1 MGRRGGGEAASLRA
15 FVREKWPGRASALP
29 QRRAARSRDRNRG
42 ITVSGDN
49 QPEGAGTPCLPGS
62 GAWAEERHFSP
73 PFPLCCRRGGGREQL
88 FWVKATGRGPALA
101 LGLSPRCTAVGRAG
115 GSPGRGV
122 VPAAGWSGTAGDA
135 AAVPRGA
142 GRGWSGAAGSR
153 DAAKGRATAQPRVPR
168 AAAPPR
174 TPPRGNNPTP
184 GTLTAQQLSALNP
197 PARSPIAGHDGAV
210 PTPKSPQPHTKPLAQ
225 PLALPHTPHTS

>member
-29 QRRAARSRDRNRG
+29 QQRAARSRDRNRG

-49 QPEGAGTPCLPGS
+49 QPRRELGLPAFLAPAPGRRRDTFLLLFLFVAVVEGEESSFSGS
-62 GAWAEERHFSP
+62 RP
-73 PFPLCCRRGGGREQL
+73 RGGGQR
-88 FWVKATGRGPALA
+88 WPWGSALVA
-101 LGLSPRCTAVGRAG
+101 LLWEGLGAARAG
-115 GSPGRGV
+115 GWSRQRGGPARPGMLQPCPGEPAGGGAEP
-122 VPAAGWSGTAGDA
+122 PAAGML
-135 AAVPRGA
+135 
-142 GRGWSGAAGSR
+142 
-153 DAAKGRATAQPRVPR
+153 PR
-168 AAAPPR
+168 AGPRHSPAFPELPPHHA
-174 TPPRGNNPTP
+174 PPRGNNPIP